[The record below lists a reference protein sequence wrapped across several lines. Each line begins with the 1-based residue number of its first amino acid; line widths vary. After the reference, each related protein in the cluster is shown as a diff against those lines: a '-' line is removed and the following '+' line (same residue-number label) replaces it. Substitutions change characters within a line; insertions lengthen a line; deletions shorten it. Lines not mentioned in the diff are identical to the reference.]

1 MSSAIADAN
10 QVHRFEV
17 ATDDPQEAVEIVRSI
32 YADTKMKISGEEST
46 FFYRQRSV
54 SVGPLAVDDVT
65 SPIGVDM
72 QSPSFDFLCFI
83 TAGRAQASIHTRD
96 LHVDMIAGD
105 TVVAPTGQ
113 VHSSFARDLDTVVM
127 RLPIA
132 PVAARVGLDP
142 RRFRFTAMTPMT
154 PALGR
159 YFRAAMQHIH
169 AQVQQ
174 PDTALAHPL
183 VLAGAIDMIAG
194 AALATFPYACG
205 QSSRSGAQAAAV
217 RRAVAFMEANPARP
231 LTMADIAAAAGISVR
246 ALQQGFQRQL
256 DTTPLLYLRRVRLSH
271 VHEDLQAADPANG
284 DEVSSIARR
293 WGFGHLGR
301 FAAYY
306 RAAYGLSPRHTLR
319 R

>member
-1 MSSAIADAN
+1 M
-10 QVHRFEV
+10 HRFEV
-17 ATDDPQEAVEIVRSI
+17 ATDDPEQAVEIVRST
-32 YADTKMKISGEEST
+32 YADTRMKISGDKFT

-72 QSPSFDFLCFI
+72 QSPPFDFLCFI

-96 LHVDMIAGD
+96 LHVDMTAGD
-105 TVVAPTGQ
+105 TVVAPMGQ
-113 VHSSFARDLDTVVM
+113 THSSFARDLDTVVL
-127 RLPIA
+127 RLPVA
-132 PVAARVGLDP
+132 PVAAHVGLDP
-142 RRFRFTAMTPMT
+142 RRFRFTDMSPIT

-159 YFRAAMQHIH
+159 YFRATMQHIH
-169 AQVQQ
+169 AQLHD

-194 AALATFPYACG
+194 AALATFPYTCG
-205 QSSRSGAQAAAV
+205 HTSRSGAQAAAI
-217 RRAVAFMEANPARP
+217 RRAVAFIEANPARP

-246 ALQQGFQRQL
+246 TLQQAFQRHL
-256 DTTPLLYLRRVRLSH
+256 DTTPLLYLRRVRLSY
-271 VHEDLQAADPANG
+271 VHEDLQAADPTNG
-284 DEVSSIARR
+284 DEVSAIARR

-306 RAAYGLSPRHTLR
+306 RAVYGHSPRHTLR
-319 R
+319 N